1 MNKNLINELRWR
13 GLLHD
18 SMPQTEEQLMKE
30 MTTGYI
36 GFDPTAS
43 SLHIGNFVQIMLL
56 KHLQLAGHK
65 PIALVGGATGMIGDP
80 SGKSSERQFLSEETL
95 QRNVEGVKAQ
105 LAKFLDFDC
114 GENSAELLNN
124 YDWFR
129 DFNLMQFLRDVGKY
143 LTVNY
148 MMSKDSVKNRME
160 TGISFTE
167 FSYQLFQGYDF
178 YWLYK
183 NKNCKLQMGGS
194 DQWGNMTTGTELIR
208 KKDGGEAFVI
218 TSPLLTKADG
228 TKFGKSE
235 SGNVWL
241 DAEMTSP
248 YKFYQFW
255 LNVDDKD
262 ISKLFRA
269 LTLFSQE
276 EIEAFEAEHASNP
289 NALKRILAEDLTR
302 RVHNETALENA
313 KKASNLLFGKATLE
327 DFTNDFEN
335 TDDKTLAEV
344 FEGIPNLRFQK
355 NDFEELVNT
364 IDLVSKVMDISK
376 GDTKKLIQN
385 NGISVNKQ
393 KITAEQGLA
402 KPNFKFLNGKYLLLQ
417 NGKKYFLVYVPDFEF
432 GN

>member
-1 MNKNLINELRWR
+1 MKNLIDELRWR

-18 SMPQTEEQLMKE
+18 AMPNTEAQLSKE
-30 MTTGYI
+30 ITTGYI
-36 GFDPTAS
+36 GFDPTAK

-80 SGKSSERQFLSEETL
+80 SGKSSERQFLSEEKL
-95 QRNVEGVKAQ
+95 QENITGVKAQ

-124 YDWFR
+124 YDWFK
-129 DFNLMQFLRDVGKY
+129 DFNLMQFLRDVGKHI
-143 LTVNY
+143 TVNY

-208 KKDGGEAFVI
+208 RKDSGEAFVI

-255 LNVDDKD
+255 LNIDDKD
-262 ISKLFRA
+262 IPKLLRA
-269 LTLFSQE
+269 LTLFSQV
-276 EIEAFEAEHASNP
+276 EIEEMETANANNP
-289 NALKRILAEDLTR
+289 NVLKRILAEDLTR

-313 KKASNLLFGKATLE
+313 QKASNLLFGKATLE
-327 DFTNDFEN
+327 DFKNDFEN
-335 TDDKTLAEV
+335 TDDNTLAEV
-344 FEGIPNLRFQK
+344 FDGIPQLNVTQEQFAAMI
-355 NDFEELVNT
+355 NTIELVATTMN
-364 IDLVSKVMDISK
+364 ISK
-376 GDTKKLIQN
+376 GDAKKAIQN

-393 KITAEQGLA
+393 KVTVEQGST
-402 KPNFKFLNGKYLLLQ
+402 KPDFKFLKDKYLLLQ
-417 NGKKYFLVYVPDFEF
+417 NGKKYFLVSVVA
-432 GN
+432 

>member
-1 MNKNLINELRWR
+1 MTNLIDELRWR

-18 SMPQTEEQLMKE
+18 AMPHTETQLTKE

-36 GFDPTAS
+36 GFDPTAK

-95 QRNVEGVKAQ
+95 QQNIEGVKAQ

-124 YDWFR
+124 YDWFK
-129 DFNLMQFLRDVGKY
+129 DFNLMQFLREVGKNI
-143 LTVNY
+143 TINY

-183 NKNCKLQMGGS
+183 HKNCKLQMGGS

-208 KKDGGEAFVI
+208 RKDGGEAYVI

-262 ISKLFRA
+262 IPKLLRT
-269 LTLFSQE
+269 LTLFDKE
-276 EIEAFEAEHASNP
+276 HIEALETEHANNP
-289 NALKRILAEDLTR
+289 NVLKRILAEDITC
-302 RVHNETALENA
+302 RVHNETALQNA
-313 KKASNLLFGKATLE
+313 QKASGLLFGKATLE
-327 DFTNDFEN
+327 DFEA
-335 TDDKTLAEV
+335 TDEQTLQEV
-344 FEGIPNLRFQK
+344 FDGISQT
-355 NDFEELVNT
+355 DFTQEQFSAITTT
-364 IDLVSKVMDISK
+364 IDLAAHVLGISK
-376 GDTKKLIQN
+376 GETKKAIQN

-393 KITAEQGLA
+393 KVTAEQGTT
-402 KPNFKFLNGKYLLLQ
+402 KPAFTFLKDKYLLLQ
-417 NGKKYFLVYVPDFEF
+417 NGKKYFLVRVQ
-432 GN
+432 

>member
-1 MNKNLINELRWR
+1 MKNLIDELRWR

-18 SMPQTEEQLMKE
+18 AMPNTEAQLSKE
-30 MTTGYI
+30 ITTGYI
-36 GFDPTAS
+36 GFDPTAK

-65 PIALVGGATGMIGDP
+65 PIALIGGATGMIGDP
-80 SGKSSERQFLSEETL
+80 SGKSSERQFLSEEKL
-95 QRNVEGVKAQ
+95 QENITGVKAQ

-124 YDWFR
+124 YDWFK
-129 DFNLMQFLRDVGKY
+129 DFNLMQFLRDVGKHI
-143 LTVNY
+143 TVNY

-208 KKDGGEAFVI
+208 RKDSGEAFVI

-255 LNVDDKD
+255 LNIDDKD
-262 ISKLFRA
+262 IPKLLRA
-269 LTLFSQE
+269 LTLFSQV
-276 EIEAFEAEHASNP
+276 EIEEMETANANNP

-313 KKASNLLFGKATLE
+313 QKASNLLFGKATLE
-327 DFTNDFEN
+327 NFKNDFEN
-335 TDDKTLAEV
+335 TDDNTLAEV
-344 FEGIPNLRFQK
+344 FDGIPQLNVTQEQFAAMM
-355 NDFEELVNT
+355 NTIELVAT
-364 IDLVSKVMDISK
+364 TMEISK
-376 GDTKKLIQN
+376 GDAKKAIQN

-393 KITAEQGLA
+393 KITLEQGST
-402 KPNFKFLNGKYLLLQ
+402 KPDFKFLKDKYLLLQ
-417 NGKKYFLVYVPDFEF
+417 NGKKYFLVSISA
-432 GN
+432 

>member
-1 MNKNLINELRWR
+1 MKNLIDELRWR

-18 SMPQTEEQLMKE
+18 AMPNTEAQLSKE
-30 MTTGYI
+30 ITTGYI
-36 GFDPTAS
+36 GFDPTAK
-43 SLHIGNFVQIMLL
+43 SLHIGNFVQIKLL

-80 SGKSSERQFLSEETL
+80 SGKSSERQFLSEGKL
-95 QRNVEGVKAQ
+95 QENITGVKAQ

-124 YDWFR
+124 YDWFK
-129 DFNLMQFLRDVGKY
+129 DFNLMQFLRDVGKHI
-143 LTVNY
+143 TVNY

-208 KKDGGEAFVI
+208 RKDSGEAFVI

-255 LNVDDKD
+255 LNIDDKD
-262 ISKLFRA
+262 IPKLLRA
-269 LTLFSQE
+269 LTLFSQV
-276 EIEAFEAEHASNP
+276 EIEEMEIANANNP
-289 NALKRILAEDLTR
+289 NVLKRILAEDLTR

-313 KKASNLLFGKATLE
+313 QKASNLLFGKATLE
-327 DFTNDFEN
+327 DFKNDFKN
-335 TDDKTLAEV
+335 TDDNTLAEV
-344 FEGIPNLRFQK
+344 FDGIPKLNITQEQFAAMI
-355 NDFEELVNT
+355 NTIELVAT
-364 IDLVSKVMDISK
+364 TMEISK
-376 GDTKKLIQN
+376 GDAKKAIQN
-385 NGISVNKQ
+385 NGIGVNKQ
-393 KITAEQGLA
+393 KITVEQGST
-402 KPNFKFLNGKYLLLQ
+402 KPDFKFLKDKYLLLQ
-417 NGKKYFLVYVPDFEF
+417 NGKKYFLVSVSA
-432 GN
+432 